1 MPWSHKNPRIKLK
14 IHNKQNRATTNNK
27 EDQLTSAVYAETA
40 VVEETVDEHYFG
52 QFMASVYTRRLVFT
66 KIPQPSAIY
75 SNCNEPPNRL
85 GQ

>member
-1 MPWSHKNPRIKLK
+1 MPSSHKKPGIKLK

-52 QFMASVYTRRLVFT
+52 QFMASVYTKETNIHKNSTAFGH
-66 KIPQPSAIY
+66 I
-75 SNCNEPPNRL
+75 
-85 GQ
+85 